1 MLFMLLLGLCPG
13 SELGEV
19 DLLVFVYMELL
30 GQVISMY
37 TFQLCTVYEYLR
49 YVNQLFYW
57 IFYYRWVPR
66 YAVPL
71 WLPTL

>member
-1 MLFMLLLGLCPG
+1 MEACVSRTPTGVSGMLFMLLLGLCPG

-37 TFQLCTVYEYLR
+37 T
-49 YVNQLFYW
+49 
-57 IFYYRWVPR
+57 I
-66 YAVPL
+66 
-71 WLPTL
+71 